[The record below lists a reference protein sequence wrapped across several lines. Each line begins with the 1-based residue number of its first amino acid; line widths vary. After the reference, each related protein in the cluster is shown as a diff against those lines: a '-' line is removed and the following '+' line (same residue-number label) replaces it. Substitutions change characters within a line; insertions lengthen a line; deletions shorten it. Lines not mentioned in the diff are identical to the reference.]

1 MSDNEDEDPFINA
14 LAKIIAKPE
23 DIFCGPVIWTFAP
36 GAHMSGRM
44 AKALVAIACQQ
55 FCSAA
60 HCGLDAND
68 ALGALSSI
76 VDTVVGNLIIA
87 EQREMALKDIH
98 KAAKQGLKTIR
109 TEEIKAMH

>member
-23 DIFCGPVIWTFAP
+23 DI
-36 GAHMSGRM
+36 SGRM

>member
-14 LAKIIAKPE
+14 LAEIIAKPE
-23 DIFCGPVIWTFAP
+23 DI
-36 GAHMSGRM
+36 SGRM